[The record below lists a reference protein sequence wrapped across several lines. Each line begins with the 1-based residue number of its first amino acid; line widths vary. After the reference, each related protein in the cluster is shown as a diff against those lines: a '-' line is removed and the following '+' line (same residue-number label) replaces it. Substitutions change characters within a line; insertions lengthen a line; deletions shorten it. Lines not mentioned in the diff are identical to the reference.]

1 MTILGKL
8 AVSAIFAPSGSIFRL
23 RSELMAASESVP
35 VAYIDVILGV
45 DIEGWGGD
53 THLIHIHIDI
63 PTHNH

>member
-45 DIEGWGGD
+45 DIEGWGGGHSLD
-53 THLIHIHIDI
+53 SYSHRHTH
-63 PTHNH
+63 P